1 MLCVCSEVTIQVL
14 GERRL
19 RLQRDLTAQ
28 AGETRSVEATCTDI
42 LAAIAEYPLDV
53 PFALIYLRE
62 PDDQTLRLC
71 GSVRVDA
78 NEEIA
83 PTTVCDRNLSRPM
96 VFHQGHGR

>member
-1 MLCVCSEVTIQVL
+1 MLPV
-14 GERRL
+14 
-19 RLQRDLTAQ
+19 A
-28 AGETRSVEATCTDI
+28 DI
-42 LAAIAEYPLDV
+42 LEAIAEYPLDV

-96 VFHQGHGR
+96 AFHQGHGR